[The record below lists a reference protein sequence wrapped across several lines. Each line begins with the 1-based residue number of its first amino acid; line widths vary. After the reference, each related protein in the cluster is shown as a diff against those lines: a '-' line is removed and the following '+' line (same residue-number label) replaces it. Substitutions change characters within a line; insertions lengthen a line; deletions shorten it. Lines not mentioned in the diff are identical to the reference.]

1 MSTQYPDPM
10 PNRLKTWTVY
20 LRGNNPSESVQAYA
34 IEYTRNHIVFTTY
47 QGVTYRAYR
56 SEDVKEISLVA

>member
-1 MSTQYPDPM
+1 MSTPYPDPT

-20 LRGNNPSESVQAYA
+20 LKGIPSENVQAYS
-34 IEYTRNHIVFTTY
+34 IEYTWTHVIFKTY

-56 SEDVKEISLVA
+56 SEDVKEISLVQ